1 MRERVKDR
9 RGRGAGARW
18 DVDRWPD
25 QYLAGKVPSDV
36 CLLL

>member
-1 MRERVKDR
+1 MKQEMGE
-9 RGRGAGARW
+9 GR

-36 CLLL
+36 FCFCDSLGVS